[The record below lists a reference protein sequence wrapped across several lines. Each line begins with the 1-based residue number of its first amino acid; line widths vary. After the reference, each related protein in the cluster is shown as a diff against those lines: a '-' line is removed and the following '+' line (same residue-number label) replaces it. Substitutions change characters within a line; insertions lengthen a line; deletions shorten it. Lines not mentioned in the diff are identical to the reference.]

1 MTDGSLYSRPCYSA
15 LFACSV
21 SRLWDSHQ
29 TVGPY
34 GLPPIDP
41 SPHPLLLLK
50 VSTSVSTNVITVT
63 FLGKRTCLT
72 TSPLHP
78 CPVTRKHRQYSEG
91 SVAVLGDSDTAL
103 TLPAAFLT
111 PEKRLLYLD

>member
-1 MTDGSLYSRPCYSA
+1 MNCCVQSPLASGLKKSGTGRWPNGLVTDGSLYSRLCYSA

-41 SPHPLLLLK
+41 SPHPLLSLK
-50 VSTSVSTNVITVT
+50 VSTSVSTNVMRVT
-63 FLGKRTCLT
+63 FLGKRPWPHYLST
-72 TSPLHP
+72 TPMS
-78 CPVTRKHRQYSEG
+78 CDQEVQT
-91 SVAVLGDSDTAL
+91 VL
-103 TLPAAFLT
+103 
-111 PEKRLLYLD
+111 